1 MFNLHWNSEGNMV
14 HRNTKRLSNMHEIA
28 PLVNE
33 EERLIQS
40 PLDLCDLPY
49 LKIR

>member
-1 MFNLHWNSEGNMV
+1 
-14 HRNTKRLSNMHEIA
+14 MHEIA